1 MACKSAIPSI
11 LKTLNKF
18 LITKDVYNKF
28 ESNFYDY
35 RHVEPIIEQFL
46 FFVKKSMD
54 GLEHPDL
61 ITECIKNMYT
71 AAYL

>member
-1 MACKSAIPSI
+1 M
-11 LKTLNKF
+11 
-18 LITKDVYNKF
+18 YNKF

-46 FFVKKSMD
+46 FFVKQSMD
-54 GLEHPDL
+54 RLEHPDL
-61 ITECIKNMYT
+61 ITERNKNMYK

>member
-1 MACKSAIPSI
+1 M
-11 LKTLNKF
+11 
-18 LITKDVYNKF
+18 DNKF

-71 AAYL
+71 AAYM